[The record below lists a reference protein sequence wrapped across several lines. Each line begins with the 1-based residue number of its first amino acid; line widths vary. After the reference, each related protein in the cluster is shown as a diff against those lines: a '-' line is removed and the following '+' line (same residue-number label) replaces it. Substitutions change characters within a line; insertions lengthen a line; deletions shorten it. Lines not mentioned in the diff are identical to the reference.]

1 VKPWRSTL
9 LLVGLW
15 VNAYAAGFHRAEGMT
30 WQALALIV
38 ASATYL
44 VALVNM
50 CLRESA
56 GKSK

>member
-1 VKPWRSTL
+1 
-9 LLVGLW
+9 
-15 VNAYAAGFHRAEGMT
+15 MT